1 MTYFMRFIYAMG
13 DLLTIA
19 DLEEAL
25 SDSYSGFT
33 LQSDAS
39 DRTSSADLIY
49 GDTIYGEIELNGGD
63 DDLFREDI
71 AELLEL
77 LEGSQ
82 EITAPAVRRHLETAT
97 GMVALQVSEE
107 GHFNAERLDVLWDW
121 LFETRGGL
129 LQVDAE
135 GFYDI
140 DRLILPLEI
149 EDDNREEDD

>member
-13 DLLTIA
+13 DLLTIP
-19 DLEEAL
+19 DIQEAL
-25 SDSYSGFT
+25 ADSFSGFT

-39 DRTSSADLIY
+39 DRANAADLIY
-49 GDTIYGEIELNGGD
+49 GDAVYGEIELNGENE
-63 DDLFREDI
+63 DLFREDI

-97 GMVALQVSEE
+97 GMVALKVSEE
-107 GHFNAERLDVLWDW
+107 GHYNAEQLDVLWDW

-129 LQVDAE
+129 LQVDGE

-140 DRLILPLEI
+140 DRLVLPLESGDKDG
-149 EDDNREEDD
+149 EGGD

>member
-13 DLLTIA
+13 DLLTVQDIA
-19 DLEEAL
+19 EAL
-25 SDSYSGFT
+25 SDSFSGFT
-33 LQSDAS
+33 LHSDAA
-39 DRTSSADLIY
+39 DRTNTADLIY
-49 GDTIYGEIELNGGD
+49 GDAVYGEIELNGENE
-63 DDLFREDI
+63 DLFREDI

-97 GMVALQVSEE
+97 GMLALKVSEE
-107 GHFNAERLDVLWDW
+107 GHYNAERLDVLWDW

-129 LQVDAE
+129 LQVDGE

-140 DRLILPLEI
+140 DRLILPLEP
-149 EDDNREEDD
+149 DNGDGEGGD